1 MRKLTRRNFMLGLT
15 ALGLMSWSI
24 SPAQAY
30 QPFEPFTFAY
40 ITDIHLTNEQPDSFK
55 LTHES
60 QLFLQELVKE
70 LNAAKLDFVMFGGD
84 QLETIGKDEVNWQ
97 LFLDIVQALNAPWAF
112 VLGESDVS
120 GNYPLDKRK
129 TFGPDW
135 KQCGIDTE
143 TPYWSHNLSQLP
155 NVHLIGLDTSIP
167 NTTIGGV
174 SQKQLDW
181 LKADLEAN
189 KRSFTIVFS
198 HHPLL
203 PPPPYDSG
211 PPWDE
216 YIIPDGGTVREILG
230 AYPNVK
236 MVLSGHTYVSK
247 VQSEGEIW
255 HISNPALAVYPCA
268 YRIFHVTPNMVT
280 METRQ
285 IGFPAL
291 VKKGRKELADSAIAS
306 RYNKNDPGS
315 FLSVAEGSRED
326 QNALIPMAAGKP
338 LQPYNPKKAA
348 KPEAQQAE
356 DKGKK
361 KKRKKQQEQTP
372 KKEEPAKSLKK
383 EEPSNAQQQ
392 NREAE

>member
-1 MRKLTRRNFMLGLT
+1 V
-15 ALGLMSWSI
+15 
-24 SPAQAY
+24 
-30 QPFEPFTFAY
+30 
-40 ITDIHLTNEQPDSFK
+40 HLTNEQPDSFK
-55 LTHES
+55 LTRES

-70 LNAAKLDFVMFGGD
+70 LNAAKPDFIMFGGD
-84 QLETIGKDEVNWQ
+84 QVETVGKDETNWQ
-97 LFLDIVQALNAPWAF
+97 LFLDVVQGLNSPWAF
-112 VLGESDVS
+112 VLGETDVS
-120 GNYPLDKRK
+120 GNYPVDKRK

-155 NVHLIGLDTSIP
+155 NVHLVGLDTSIP

-174 SQKQLDW
+174 SAKQLEW

-189 KRSFTIVFS
+189 KKSFTIVFS

-216 YIIPDGGTVREILG
+216 YIIPDGGSVREIIG

-236 MVLSGHTYVSK
+236 MVLSGHTYVSR
-247 VQSEGEIW
+247 VQSEGEVW
-255 HISNPALAVYPCA
+255 HISSPALAVYPCA

-291 VKKGRKELADSAIAS
+291 VKKGRKELADSALAT
-306 RYNKNDPGS
+306 RYSKNDPGS
-315 FLSVAEGSRED
+315 FLAVAEGGRED

-338 LQPYNPKKAA
+338 LQPYNPKKAS
-348 KPEAQQAE
+348 KQEAQQAQE
-356 DKGKK
+356 EKPKK
-361 KKRKKQQEQTP
+361 KKKKHEESAPPTKQEPPKQEAPKPDAKLEAPKPEPKQEEQKDAEQQDKQ
-372 KKEEPAKSLKK
+372 
-383 EEPSNAQQQ
+383 
-392 NREAE
+392 AE